1 MAKYPSFSDQAVQ
14 SAIDSAQQHYSSK
27 SLTTANVGI
36 TADDGHVALLAEC
49 ITVTIGDGKVCL
61 NLPLGIGSVCIPVP
75 ISYDGKVAQACLSIC
90 TTWGIPTGVKV
101 SVSIAGIE
109 IVSKSFG
116 KC

>member
-1 MAKYPSFSDQAVQ
+1 MANFPSFSDQAVQ
-14 SAIDSAQQHYSSK
+14 EAIDAARNHYSTQKVAGGAVSD
-27 SLTTANVGI
+27 
-36 TADDGHVALLAEC
+36 DDGHLALLAEC
-49 ITVTIGDGKVCL
+49 ISVTISNGKACI
-61 NLPLGIGSVCIPVP
+61 NLPLGIGSKCIPVP

-101 SVSIAGIE
+101 SVSIGGVV